1 MKRSVSVRLAA
12 FAALVALLPAG
23 HLGRAQAQG
32 QAPAVVPGV
41 ATRADAG
48 TVIGTVWNR
57 DETPMA
63 HARLRL
69 RDVTSGQVVRTTEA
83 DEVGRFTFVKVA
95 PGSYI
100 VELVDRNG
108 NVLALGQ
115 MFSVGP
121 VETVATLIRLGA
133 QAPWYAGFFSNAAAA
148 ALASAAA
155 LGLTALGNGGQPASG
170 RS

>member
-1 MKRSVSVRLAA
+1 MKRSVSVRLVAS
-12 FAALVALLPAG
+12 AALVVLLPAG
-23 HLGRAQAQG
+23 HLGRAYG
-32 QAPAVVPGV
+32 QVSAMLPAI
-41 ATRADAG
+41 TRGADAG

-57 DETPMA
+57 AETPIA

-69 RDVTSGQVVRTTEA
+69 RDVTSGQIVRATLA
-83 DEVGRFTFVKVA
+83 DERGRFTFVKVP

-100 VELVDRNG
+100 VELVDSSG
-108 NVLALGQ
+108 NILALGQ
-115 MFSVGP
+115 MFALGP
-121 VETVATLIRLGA
+121 VETVATFIRLGA
-133 QAPWYAGFFSNAAAA
+133 QAPWYSGFFSNAASA